1 MGLKTTPRRVA
12 IYARVSTK
20 AQDARPQ
27 LARLREWALREGFTV
42 GMDRTDLAS
51 GRLVRRP
58 GAEAIMQ
65 EARGHHVHAVAVAKV
80 DRWARS
86 LQHLSAT
93 VNELH
98 ALGVDFYAVDQG
110 LTVRKDDP
118 TAKLMLHILAAC
130 AEWEA
135 SIISERTKDGLQG
148 KVGRGR
154 HRRGCGVEFA
164 CPTGVHGKVKKG
176 MRNRTLARPLD

>member
-1 MGLKTTPRRVA
+1 VA
-12 IYARVSTK
+12 LYARVSTDK
-20 AQDARPQ
+20 QDLVPQ
-27 LARLREWALREGFTV
+27 LARLREWAARNGFEVV
-42 GMDRTDLAS
+42 GERADVAS

-58 GAEAIMQ
+58 GADEIMR
-65 EARGHHVHAVAVAKV
+65 EARGHHVHALAVAKV

-98 ALGVDFYAVDQG
+98 DLGIDFYAVDQG
-110 LTVRKDDP
+110 LAVRKGDP

-135 SIISERTKDGLQG
+135 SIISERTKEGLVG
-148 KVGRGR
+148 KIGRGR
-154 HRRGCGVEFA
+154 HRKGCGVEFP
-164 CPTGVHGKVKKG
+164 CPTKKHPKKG
-176 MRNRTLARPLD
+176 IGKAPSGVPMS